1 MPQKQ
6 AGALQL
12 PIKLKIHS
20 RSHCKAQEFKW
31 PSSQLDQHAEFF
43 RDFNSPRDRYGT
55 GRKWDKLQNN
65 QNTQN
70 NSANKIDEFALLIR
84 IIKLE
89 RVHFLR
95 EIHYKQLFIIT
106 QKDMFTGDSILHYAI
121 FDNKSELVRQ
131 IIDLYEN
138 EVNMRNEDGNTPLA
152 YACLRGNL
160 QIVKLLHGK
169 GAIMNQKNQAN
180 LTPLMLAIY
189 NSHFFVVHY
198 LLGIESVVESV
209 NSSFDLY
216 RVLQFGIS
224 CLSSQIFFLLVEV
237 FTNKIEEMQLRY
249 GFTVWELK
257 FNIQDALLHQQ
268 MQDGGRTFDDNSVS
282 QIDQQSN
289 SMMTY
294 RDYGTANG
302 MHQIGYTLLHYAC
315 SCGNF
320 DIFEYILQQIQNLG
334 SVLFESENPTKETPL
349 HWAVLKNNYRIVQQL
364 ICEYKNV
371 YQISHNNSQLGLVRN
386 NQSSRDTLQQMR
398 KQQQLIMRDN
408 DLYDQDQDKA
418 EMSNNSVSNGRT
430 RFLDIA
436 DLLCENGLSTVDVKD
451 MGGDTP
457 LHWSLLVTNNADINK
472 ENQNSLTPLHAA
484 CLAGSIQ
491 VVNFLLD
498 QNADFMKR
506 DKKNFLPLHYAVIK
520 DQADL
525 VRHLQTERHF
535 SVLNKK
541 YYYDSSPPNPQNPL
555 TQSSTSTTLMSL
567 AILNG
572 SYSVIQL
579 LASEWGDNL
588 DVRDSDGNT
597 YLHLAAMSG
606 HVNVFLYFLSKQI
619 SISSKNT
626 RGKTAIEVAK
636 IYKQDHLI
644 RYLREHFEESNVI
657 RSIVAEGTNNKG
669 NRTGKKKESKMEVAN
684 NLRQR

>member
-371 YQISHNNSQLGLVRN
+371 YQISHNNSQLGL
-386 NQSSRDTLQQMR
+386 
-398 KQQQLIMRDN
+398 
-408 DLYDQDQDKA
+408 DQDKA
-418 EMSNNSVSNGRT
+418 EMSNNSVVM
-430 RFLDIA
+430 A
-436 DLLCENGLSTVDVKD
+436 EQVSTTLMIVAYKEIILE
-451 MGGDTP
+451 GYWT
-457 LHWSLLVTNNADINK
+457 WKTVTNI
-472 ENQNSLTPLHAA
+472 LP
-484 CLAGSIQ
+484 
-491 VVNFLLD
+491 FLLL
-498 QNADFMKR
+498 QLKDFLILLICYVKM
-506 DKKNFLPLHYAVIK
+506 DFLQLMSKIWVEILHCIGLQQKLPPLHYAVIK